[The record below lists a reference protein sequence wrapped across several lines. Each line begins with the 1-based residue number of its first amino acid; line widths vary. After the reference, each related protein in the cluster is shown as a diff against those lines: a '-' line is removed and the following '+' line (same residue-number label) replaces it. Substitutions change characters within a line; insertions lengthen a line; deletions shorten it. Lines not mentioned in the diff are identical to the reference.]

1 MQQIQS
7 EFNTRLKII
16 LEDFLKTLKPKKRKK
31 QFLRREKEKLIKV
44 ILSIVRITIALIH
57 LIEPLLL
64 QNNHS
69 RIIPFLCQ
77 IISLIKI

>member
-31 QFLRREKEKLIKV
+31 QFLRREKEKLVKV
-44 ILSIVRITIALIH
+44 ILSIVRIAIVLIH

-69 RIIPFLCQ
+69 RIIAFLYQ
-77 IISLIKI
+77 VISLIKI

>member
-7 EFNTRLKII
+7 EFNTRVKTI
-16 LEDFLKTLKPKKRKK
+16 LEDFLKTLKTKKRKK
-31 QFLRREKEKLIKV
+31 QFLRREKEKLVKV
-44 ILSIVRITIALIH
+44 ILSIVQIAIVLIH

-69 RIIPFLCQ
+69 RIIAFLCQ
-77 IISLIKI
+77 VISLIKI